1 MNQSFVDQI
10 QNGYKFN
17 SPSITIGCGMLDKK
31 VLPETLV
38 HLPLRMM
45 NRHGLIAGA
54 TGTGKTKTL
63 QLLAE
68 QLSHSGV
75 SSFLLDIKG
84 DLSGIAMQGSSNSKI
99 EERHNLLMLPWEAK
113 DNYVELLTISAQK
126 GLKLRA
132 TVSEFGPVLL
142 SKILGLNDTQEGV
155 VSMIFKFADDNG
167 LLLLDLEDL
176 KKLLQFVSNEGKEHI
191 QKEFGAV
198 SPASV
203 GTILRKIIELE
214 QQGATTF
221 FGERSFEVEDLVRV
235 DRKNRGVISIL
246 RANDIQ
252 DKPKFFSTFL
262 LQILAE
268 IYSKFSEAGDLDKP
282 KLILF
287 LDEAHLLFEEATPAL
302 LNQLETIIKLIRS
315 KGIGLFFITQNPAD
329 IPESVLGQLGLKI
342 QHALRA
348 FTAKDRKAIKMA
360 AENYPITEYYDVDQ
374 LITELGIGEAFVT
387 ALNEKGIPT
396 PLVHTMLRAPESR
409 MDVLTDQ
416 EVAHLVSAS
425 EIAAYY
431 NEEINRESAAE
442 ILTKKIEESMAQQEE
457 MSENAPPQDSSRSG
471 RAEKS
476 TLEKIMGNTV
486 TKQVGRTVAR
496 ELTRGLLGMF
506 GIKTSAPRRKKT
518 GWF

>member
-1 MNQSFVDQI
+1 M
-10 QNGYKFN
+10 
-17 SPSITIGCGMLDKK
+17 
-31 VLPETLV
+31 
-38 HLPLRMM
+38 
-45 NRHGLIAGA
+45 
-54 TGTGKTKTL
+54 
-63 QLLAE
+63 
-68 QLSHSGV
+68 
-75 SSFLLDIKG
+75 
-84 DLSGIAMQGSSNSKI
+84 
-99 EERHNLLMLPWEAK
+99 
-113 DNYVELLTISAQK
+113 
-126 GLKLRA
+126 
-132 TVSEFGPVLL
+132 
-142 SKILGLNDTQEGV
+142 
-155 VSMIFKFADDNG
+155 
-167 LLLLDLEDL
+167 
-176 KKLLQFVSNEGKEHI
+176 
-191 QKEFGAV
+191 
-198 SPASV
+198 
-203 GTILRKIIELE
+203 
-214 QQGATTF
+214 
-221 FGERSFEVEDLVRV
+221 
-235 DRKNRGVISIL
+235 
-246 RANDIQ
+246 
-252 DKPKFFSTFL
+252 
-262 LQILAE
+262 
-268 IYSKFSEAGDLDKP
+268 
-282 KLILF
+282 
-287 LDEAHLLFEEATPAL
+287 
-302 LNQLETIIKLIRS
+302 
-315 KGIGLFFITQNPAD
+315 FFITQNPAD

-416 EVAHLVSAS
+416 EVARLVSAS

-457 MSENAPPQDSSRSG
+457 MAENAPPQDSSRSG